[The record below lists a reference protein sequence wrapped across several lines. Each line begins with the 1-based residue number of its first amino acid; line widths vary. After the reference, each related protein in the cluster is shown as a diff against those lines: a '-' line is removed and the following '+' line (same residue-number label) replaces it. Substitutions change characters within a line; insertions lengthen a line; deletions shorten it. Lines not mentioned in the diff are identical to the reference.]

1 MMKPTDPFPRLLRI
15 FFYERL
21 AEQRNVSAHTIRSY
35 RDAWRLFLRFVA
47 ERRRCRVADL
57 TLQALNATEVA
68 AFLQHSERE
77 RKVSIGTRNCRLAA
91 LRSFFSF
98 VAERDPTA
106 IEQCSEV
113 LRIPTKKAPMPLRQE
128 LHMHE
133 IEAILA
139 QPDRTQLEGQRDHAL
154 LWLLYNTGARIQEV
168 LNLCPADIRFDPPN
182 CVRLLGKG
190 RRERICPL
198 WPETV
203 ELLKALLQRQ
213 PCASNERL
221 FVNRYGMPLGPSG
234 VRFKL
239 TQYVR
244 SAAAVVPTL
253 ASKKISPHTFRHAA
267 AVHLVA
273 AGVDVTVIRSW
284 LGHASLDTTNHY
296 AQANLDTK
304 REALQRL
311 QPHSKIDKPPP
322 WRRNED
328 LLTWLESL

>member
-1 MMKPTDPFPRLLRI
+1 
-15 FFYERL
+15 
-21 AEQRNVSAHTIRSY
+21 
-35 RDAWRLFLRFVA
+35 
-47 ERRRCRVADL
+47 
-57 TLQALNATEVA
+57 
-68 AFLQHSERE
+68 
-77 RKVSIGTRNCRLAA
+77 
-91 LRSFFSF
+91 
-98 VAERDPTA
+98 
-106 IEQCSEV
+106 
-113 LRIPTKKAPMPLRQE
+113 MPVRQE
-128 LHMHE
+128 LHMHK
-133 IEAILA
+133 IEAIRA
-139 QPDRTQLEGQRDHAL
+139 QPDRTQLEGQRDHVL

-198 WPETV
+198 WPEIV

-253 ASKKISPHTFRHAA
+253 ASNKISPHTFRHAA

>member
-1 MMKPTDPFPRLLRI
+1 MMKPADPFPRLLRT

-47 ERRRCRVADL
+47 ERRRCRVAEL

-113 LRIPTKKAPMPLRQE
+113 LRIPTKKAPMPVRHE

-139 QPDRTQLEGQRDHAL
+139 QPDRTQLEGQRDYAL

-168 LNLCPADIRFDPPN
+168 LNLCPADIRFDTPN

-239 TQYVR
+239 SQYVR

-253 ASKKISPHTFRHAA
+253 ASKKVSPHTFRHAA

-284 LGHASLDTTNHY
+284 LGHASLETTNHY
-296 AQANLDTK
+296 AQANLETK

>member
-1 MMKPTDPFPRLLRI
+1 MKPADPFPRLLRT

-47 ERRRCRVADL
+47 ERRHCRVAEL

-113 LRIPTKKAPMPLRQE
+113 LRIPTKKAPMPVRHE

-139 QPDRTQLEGQRDHAL
+139 QPDRTQLEGQRDYAL

-168 LNLCPADIRFDPPN
+168 LNLCPADIRFDTPN

-239 TQYVR
+239 SQYVR

-253 ASKKISPHTFRHAA
+253 ASKKVSPHTFRHAA

-284 LGHASLDTTNHY
+284 LGHASLETTNHY
-296 AQANLDTK
+296 AQANLETK

-311 QPHSKIDKPPP
+311 QPHSKVDKPPP

>member
-1 MMKPTDPFPRLLRI
+1 MMKPADPFPRLLRT

-47 ERRRCRVADL
+47 ERRRCRVAEL

-113 LRIPTKKAPMPLRQE
+113 LRIPTKKAPMPVRHE

-139 QPDRTQLEGQRDHAL
+139 QPDRTQLEGQRDYAL

-168 LNLCPADIRFDPPN
+168 LNLCPADIRFDTPN

-239 TQYVR
+239 SQYVR

-253 ASKKISPHTFRHAA
+253 ASKKVSPHTFRHAA

-284 LGHASLDTTNHY
+284 LGHASLETTNHY
-296 AQANLDTK
+296 AQANLETK

-311 QPHSKIDKPPP
+311 QPHSKVDKPPP